1 MRTKVQ
7 ELREAIQSGNVVV
20 CGESPLWIRQ
30 ELVTKLDQLLSSK
43 ENEDFKGSVEA
54 FSTGAIR
61 FVADRC
67 GSERD
72 DLVNALGRLTD

>member
-1 MRTKVQ
+1 MRAKIR
-7 ELREAIQSGNVVV
+7 ELREAIQSGNVGI

-43 ENEDFKGSVEA
+43 DDDGFKGLVEA
-54 FSTGAIR
+54 FSIGAIR

-67 GSERD
+67 GSECD
-72 DLVNALGRLTD
+72 NLVNALGRLTD